1 MTSVFSLQQLVEL
14 TDLPLRTIRYY
25 IQLGLVDRPEGERR
39 TATYNQQHLQQLLSI
54 KQWSDAGLS
63 LERIRLLMTNPQQV
77 LAHIP
82 EPVLPGS
89 VTVIRQIT
97 LTPGLTLNV
106 DAHAAG
112 VGDAELQA
120 LARAVLAAWE
130 NIKGS

>member
-1 MTSVFSLQQLVEL
+1 MASVFSLQQLVEL

-63 LERIRLLMTNPQQV
+63 LERIRLLMTNPEQV
-77 LAHIP
+77 LGHLL

-106 DAHAAG
+106 DAHAAK
-112 VGDAELQA
+112 VSDAELQA